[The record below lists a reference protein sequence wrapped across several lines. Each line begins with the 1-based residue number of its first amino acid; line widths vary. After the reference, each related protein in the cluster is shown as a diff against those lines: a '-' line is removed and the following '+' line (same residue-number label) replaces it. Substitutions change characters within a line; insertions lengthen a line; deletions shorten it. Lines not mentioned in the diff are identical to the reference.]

1 MSRPDTWRP
10 DSAQPDQR
18 DPVPTEAVEAIQV
31 VSSLPGIGDGA
42 PAKPE
47 SDFSELAAKFAAHGG
62 GRIPAE
68 LSGELALDIV
78 LNEIVERA
86 CVVTGAT
93 GAAIALARD
102 GEMVCRA
109 SSGGTAPE
117 LGTRLDMNSGLSGAC
132 LRSRRIQCCEDALA
146 DPSADAEVSRQL
158 GVRSVVV
165 LPLLQGQISQD
176 QELIGIFEIFSTL
189 PAAFSDRDLRTLEI
203 LAERVLKNT
212 RARQTSLTSVGLAPA
227 DLIDGARAADAG
239 EGIKTLAVSGAE
251 EGEGRVNKGLSAQ
264 SELETTEDASGAAG
278 RFDWLTTLMAGIL
291 VAVIL
296 LMGTVFA
303 MRMGWLKASSQ
314 IHAPRAATATSTTSA
329 APAMPASRQANAS
342 AGAPAGELMTS
353 GNAQKESS
361 SEAVESRKGN
371 GRVPEGGLRVYE
383 NGREVFRMPTP
394 PVAATAERGAEKGAG
409 ADSGSQPEGIV
420 EVSSA
425 AAEGS
430 LLRRVEPEYPEQ
442 ALAQRVQGP
451 VLLEVRIRP
460 DGAVQEV
467 KLVSGPPLLAQAAVA
482 AVRQWRFK
490 PRTVNGR
497 AVEMET
503 RITLKFTLPPN

>member
-1 MSRPDTWRP
+1 MSRPGMWRP
-10 DSAQPDQR
+10 DSAQPGQS
-18 DPVPTEAVEAIQV
+18 DPVPTEAVDAV
-31 VSSLPGIGDGA
+31 PAGSSLPGIGDGTPVKA
-42 PAKPE
+42 E

-93 GAAIALARD
+93 GAAIALTRGD
-102 GEMVCRA
+102 EMVCRA

-117 LGTRLDMNSGLSGAC
+117 LGTRLEMNSGLSGAC
-132 LRSRRIQCCEDALA
+132 LRSRQIQCCEDAIA

-165 LPLLQGQISQD
+165 LPLLQD

-189 PAAFSDRDLRTLEI
+189 PAAFSARDVRTLEI

-227 DLIDGARAADAG
+227 NLVDAG
-239 EGIKTLAVSGAE
+239 AGDGIKTHAASDAAG
-251 EGEGRVNKGLSAQ
+251 GEGWVNEGSSAPSQ
-264 SELETTEDASGAAG
+264 LEATEDGAAG
-278 RFDWLTTLMAGIL
+278 RFDWLTTVMAGIL

-296 LMGTVFA
+296 LMGAVFA

-314 IHAPRAATATSTTSA
+314 RHAPRAATAASPTSA
-329 APAMPASRQANAS
+329 APAASQANKS
-342 AGAPAGELMTS
+342 AGVPARGLMTS

-361 SEAVESRKGN
+361 AGVESRTQN
-371 GRVPEGGLRVYE
+371 GRAPEGSLRVYE
-383 NGREVFRMPTP
+383 NGREIFRMPTP
-394 PVAATAERGAEKGAG
+394 QVAATAAG
-409 ADSGSQPEGIV
+409 AAGKGVAADAGSQPGEIV

-425 AAEGS
+425 TAEGS

-442 ALAQRVQGP
+442 ALAQRVQGA
-451 VLLEVRIRP
+451 VLLEVRINP

-467 KLVSGPPLLAQAAVA
+467 KLVSGPPLLAEAAIA

-490 PRTVNGR
+490 PRRVNGR